1 MKSRLAYWFIGQ
13 SRPRKAL
20 ILIGADVVFAVLAL
34 WSAFSLRWGVLFV
47 PRNIEWTLIAITP
60 VLAVP
65 IFIRLGLYRAII
77 RYIEMR
83 ALWTIVQA
91 VTIYAGAFAVI
102 YFLPFIFYESG
113 IRNLPRTVP
122 ILNWLVMILLVGSSR
137 FFARWWLGDTY
148 TRLGGGHSFALE
160 PKKKVLIYGAGSGGV
175 QLASALALG
184 REFEPV
190 AFIDDDPSLHRHKIH
205 GLKIYP
211 FSALSYLI
219 DRYEVASVLLA
230 IPSAKRARQS
240 ELIRMLEP
248 YALHVLSMPGVSEIA
263 EGKITFD
270 TLREVGIED
279 LLGRDPVTP
288 DPGLLHAN
296 ITGKTV
302 MVTGAGG
309 SIGSELCRQIIALK
323 PSALVLFELCE
334 YALYAIEQELQL
346 LASRLGTD
354 EKTPV
359 YAILGSVTDAP
370 HLGKVCET
378 FRVKTIY
385 HAAAYKHVPIVEHN
399 PVAAILNNV
408 FGTLRTAE
416 AAVQAEVETVVLIS
430 TDKAVRPTN
439 TMGATKRFAELIL
452 QAFSAESTSRRHTRF
467 TMVRFGN
474 VLGSS
479 GSVVP
484 LFKEQIKRGGPVTVT
499 DPDIIRYFMTIPEAA
514 QLVIQAGA
522 MGNGGDVFVLDMGE
536 PVRILDLAKRM
547 IHLSGL
553 EIKDQE
559 HPDGEIEIC
568 FTGLRPGEKLYEELL
583 IGDHVTETDHP
594 RIMRAEEHVIAWADL
609 SGRLEFLDEAAEQDD
624 HERIREILLET
635 VSGFAPQ
642 CGIEDLL
649 WKQAQ
654 AGNGTQDAEETGK
667 KKPLL
672 GNDKERLENQA
683 ANKFEEALPNETEK
697 NL

>member
-1 MKSRLAYWFIGQ
+1 MKSKMAHWFIGQ

-20 ILIGADVVFAVLAL
+20 ILIGADIMFAMLAL

-47 PRNIEWTLIAITP
+47 PRKIEWILIAITP

-77 RYIEMR
+77 RYIEMK

-91 VTIYAGAFAVI
+91 VTIYAAAFAVI
-102 YFLPFIFYESG
+102 YFLPFVFYESG

-122 ILNWLVMILLVGSSR
+122 ILNWLIMILLVGSSR
-137 FFARWWLGDTY
+137 FIARWWLGDMY
-148 TRLGGGHSFALE
+148 IRLSGGHHLHLA
-160 PKKKVLIYGAGSGGV
+160 KKKIVIYGAGSGGV

-184 REFEPV
+184 REFDPV
-190 AFIDDDPSLHRHKIH
+190 AFIDDDPSLHKHKIH

-219 DRYEVASVLLA
+219 ERYEVSSVLLA
-230 IPSAKRARQS
+230 IPSAKRARKS
-240 ELIRMLEP
+240 ELIRLLEP
-248 YALHVLSMPGVSEIA
+248 YAVHVLSMPGVSEIA

-270 TLREVGIED
+270 TLREIGIED

-288 DPGLLHAN
+288 DSELLHAN
-296 ITGKTV
+296 ITGKSV

-323 PSALVLFELCE
+323 PSALVLFELSE
-334 YALYAIEQELQL
+334 YALYAIEQELRL
-346 LASRLGTD
+346 WVSRFAAN
-354 EKTPV
+354 ETPPI
-359 YAILGSVTDAP
+359 YPLLGSVTDVAR
-370 HLGKVCET
+370 LVKVCKT
-378 FRVKTIY
+378 FKVQTIY
-385 HAAAYKHVPIVEHN
+385 HAAAYKHVPLVEHN
-399 PVAAILNNV
+399 PVAAICNNV

-416 AAVQAEVETVVLIS
+416 AAVMAQVETFVLIS

-452 QAFSAESTSRRHTRF
+452 QAFSAEATLRKSTRF

-499 DPDIIRYFMTIPEAA
+499 DPNIIRYFMTIPEAA

-522 MGNGGDVFVLDMGE
+522 MGNGGDVFVLDMGD

-553 EIKDQE
+553 EIKDSE

-583 IGDHVTETDHP
+583 IGDHVTETEHP
-594 RIMRAEEHVIAWADL
+594 RIMRAEEHVIGWTDL
-609 SGRLEFLDEAAEQDD
+609 TCRLERLNKAAEQDD
-624 HERIREILLET
+624 HGQIREILLET

-649 WKQAQ
+649 WKQTQ
-654 AGNGTQDAEETGK
+654 PQNGTPDSAETDK

-672 GNDKERLENQA
+672 GNYKERLENQA
-683 ANKFEEALPNETEK
+683 ANKFEEALPDETEK